1 MFAYYFRIEE
11 KETIETKKKK
21 DEDKIMFDSDIQEKI
36 IIYISYLIMINKK

>member
-11 KETIETKKKK
+11 KETIETKKK
-21 DEDKIMFDSDIQEKI
+21 DEDKIMFNSDIQEKI